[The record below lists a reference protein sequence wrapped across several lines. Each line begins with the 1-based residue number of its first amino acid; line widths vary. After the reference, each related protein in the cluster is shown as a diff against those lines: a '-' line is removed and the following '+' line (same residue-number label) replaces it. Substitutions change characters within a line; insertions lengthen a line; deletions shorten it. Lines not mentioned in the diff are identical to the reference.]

1 MYISKVEISKYKGFN
16 EATIELVDGLN
27 VILGHNNGG
36 KSTLLDAIALVID
49 TERKKKLSAWD
60 FYQGISLAELKE
72 NAPSIK
78 ISLYFPCQVM
88 KVTIQAMWHY
98 FQLTQFLLNLNWRHV

>member
-49 TERKKKLSAWD
+49 TERKRNCRH
-60 FYQGISLAELKE
+60 GIF
-72 NAPSIK
+72 IK
-78 ISLYFPCQVM
+78 AFHWQ
-88 KVTIQAMWHY
+88 
-98 FQLTQFLLNLNWRHV
+98 N

>member
-49 TERKKKLSAWD
+49 TERKKEIVGMGFLSRH
-60 FYQGISLAELKE
+60 FIGRIERKC
-72 NAPSIK
+72 SINK
-78 ISLYFPCQVM
+78 N
-88 KVTIQAMWHY
+88 
-98 FQLTQFLLNLNWRHV
+98 QFVFFHVK